1 MGHNSRDKL
10 NSNPNSEALF
20 LRPNLKMTNRK
31 MKKPHNNKAAMDSD
45 YEIRRQRNND
55 AVRKSREK
63 ARERSRQIAER
74 IKDMKAE
81 NESLEEKKKL
91 LKKELEMLKDMF
103 LAYSSTESNQQGNEL
118 AKLLL
123 TPGGND

>member
-1 MGHNSRDKL
+1 
-10 NSNPNSEALF
+10 
-20 LRPNLKMTNRK
+20 

-74 IKDMKAE
+74 IKGMKAE

-103 LAYSSTESNQQGNEL
+103 LAYSSTGKILYVS
-118 AKLLL
+118 
-123 TPGGND
+123 